1 MLDRTTEILLDALK
15 RALAEPGEQR
25 LYKSGKLDGLF
36 ASRSGSSAEA
46 AALAVREGLLEIVRT
61 ETRGKVAFEWVRLT
75 PGGVDFIHAYE
86 SPVRALREL
95 RAELRC
101 SQEAVPVWLR
111 QMRSTLQ
118 NLDARLSDE
127 AQKWTQRLD
136 ALSRQVEDALHR
148 LEASSPML
156 PADVAQ
162 AHPWAIDALN
172 YLDRRRNGGAPKP
185 CPLPELFTALGR
197 QHTDLAISAFHDGL
211 RRLNDCRA
219 LNLEPAAGLD
229 DLPQPEFAL
238 LDGGVVLYSAT
249 R

>member
-1 MLDRTTEILLDALK
+1 MLDRPTEILLNALK

-36 ASRSGSSAEA
+36 PSRGAGSAEV
-46 AALAVREGLLEIVRT
+46 AALAVREGLLQIVRT
-61 ETRGKVAFEWVRLT
+61 EIRGKTAFEWVRLT
-75 PGGVDFIHAYE
+75 PRGVDFIHENE
-86 SPVRALREL
+86 SPVRALRDL

-101 SQEAVPVWLR
+101 SQEAIPVWLQ

-118 NLDARLSDE
+118 TLDARLTEE

-136 ALSRQVEDALHR
+136 SLTRQVDDTLRR
-148 LEASSPML
+148 LEASAPLL
-156 PADVAQ
+156 PADVARG
-162 AHPWAIDALN
+162 HPWAIDALN
-172 YLDRRRNGGAPKP
+172 YLDRRRNGGGPHS
-185 CPLPELFTALGR
+185 CPLPELFTALSR
-197 QHTDLAISAFHDGL
+197 QHADLAISAFHEGL

-219 LNLEPAAGLD
+219 IHLEPAGSLG

-238 LDGGVVLYSAT
+238 LDGGVVLYSAA